1 MLSSKATAT
10 VLVMKPSLNH
20 SIQSYQQKLKYLMS
34 FNYNIGG
41 VNAEVIFDLIGDII
55 QKIEALKALKNVID
69 TAYSLLNEEQKE
81 VIKEVFYRFNS
92 DLKTKRKLNMTRY
105 TFEKVFKSGFERMS
119 NNIAILGFDDER
131 LIANFDREP
140 LFIESA
146 ERAVARF
153 YSKKNG

>member
-69 TAYSLLNEEQKE
+69 TAYSLLNEEQKA

>member
-1 MLSSKATAT
+1 
-10 VLVMKPSLNH
+10 
-20 SIQSYQQKLKYLMS
+20 MS

-69 TAYSLLNEEQKE
+69 TAYSLLSEEQKA

>member
-1 MLSSKATAT
+1 
-10 VLVMKPSLNH
+10 
-20 SIQSYQQKLKYLMS
+20 MS

-69 TAYSLLNEEQKE
+69 TAYSLLNEEQKA

>member
-69 TAYSLLNEEQKE
+69 TAYSLLNEEQKA

-105 TFEKVFKSGFERMS
+105 TFEKVFKSGFERMI

-131 LIANFDREP
+131 LIANFDKEP

>member
-69 TAYSLLNEEQKE
+69 TAYSLLNEEQKA

-131 LIANFDREP
+131 LIANFDKEP

>member
-69 TAYSLLNEEQKE
+69 TAYSLLSEEQKA